1 MEENNFAGKG
11 SSEDIKKIYL
21 DSLGHDYGEFP
32 LGKNTTK
39 ILYES
44 PRNLLFTLSRYKFVS
59 KMFDGFG
66 KVLEVGCQEGF
77 GAHLVSPVVD
87 HLDCIDFYK
96 PYIESSNRRCTAK
109 NTNFFEHDMLDGP
122 FGEKYNGVYSLD
134 VLEHIEKSEEKKYI
148 ANICASLLPT
158 GTAIIGMPSLESQVY
173 ASEPS
178 RIGHVNC
185 KSAAELKSL
194 MNIFFRNVFLFSMN
208 DEVLHTGFHPMS
220 HYLFVLC
227 CSPKKDDK

>member
-1 MEENNFAGKG
+1 MNKKFAGKT
-11 SSEDIKKIYL
+11 SSEDIKQIYL

-39 ILYES
+39 ILHES

-77 GAHLVSPVVD
+77 GAHLISPVVNQ
-87 HLDCIDFYK
+87 LDCVDFYT
-96 PYIESSNRRCTAK
+96 PYIESSIRRCSMK
-109 NTNFFEHDMLDGP
+109 NTSFSAKDILDGTIGSDYDGI
-122 FGEKYNGVYSLD
+122 FSLD
-134 VLEHIEKSEEKKYI
+134 VLEHIQKEDESIFMK
-148 ANICASLLPT
+148 NICGSLSED
-158 GTAIIGMPSLESQVY
+158 GSVIIGMPSLESQVY

-178 RIGHVNC
+178 KIGHVNC
-185 KSAAELKSL
+185 KSGRDLKSL
-194 MNIFFRNVFLFSMN
+194 MENHFKNVFLFSMN

-220 HYLFVLC
+220 HYLLVLC
-227 CSPKKDDK
+227 CMPR

>member
-1 MEENNFAGKG
+1 MNSDFAGKT

-39 ILYES
+39 ILHES

-77 GAHLVSPVVD
+77 GAHLISPVVTQ
-87 HLDCIDFYK
+87 LDCVDFYN
-96 PYIESSNRRCTAK
+96 PYIESSNRRCIMK
-109 NTNFFEHDMLDGP
+109 NTSFSARDILDGAIGSDYDGI
-122 FGEKYNGVYSLD
+122 FSLD
-134 VLEHIEKSEEKKYI
+134 VLEHIQKEDENI
-148 ANICASLLPT
+148 FMNNICGSLSED
-158 GTAIIGMPSLESQVY
+158 GSVIIGMPSLESQVY
-173 ASEPS
+173 ASKPS
-178 RIGHVNC
+178 KIGHVNC
-185 KSAAELKSL
+185 KSGPDLKAL
-194 MNIFFRNVFLFSMN
+194 MENHFKNVFLFSMN

-220 HYLFVLC
+220 HYLLVLC
-227 CSPKKDDK
+227 CAPR

>member
-1 MEENNFAGKG
+1 MKENNFAGNS
-11 SSEDIKKIYL
+11 SSEDIKQIYL

-39 ILYES
+39 ILHES

-77 GAHLVSPVVD
+77 GSHLISPVVNQ
-87 HLDCIDFYK
+87 LDCVDFYN
-96 PYIESSNRRCTAK
+96 PYIESSNRRCIMK
-109 NTNFFEHDMLDGP
+109 NTSFSARDILDGAIGSDYDGI
-122 FGEKYNGVYSLD
+122 FSLD
-134 VLEHIEKSEEKKYI
+134 VLEHIQKEDENVFMK
-148 ANICASLLPT
+148 NICSSLSED
-158 GTAIIGMPSLESQVY
+158 GSVIIGMPSLESQLY

-178 RIGHVNC
+178 KIGHVNC
-185 KSAAELKSL
+185 KTAPDLKAL
-194 MNIFFRNVFLFSMN
+194 MEIHFKNVFLFSMN

-220 HYLFVLC
+220 HYLLVLC
-227 CSPKKDDK
+227 CTPR